1 MPMIPRPD
9 YMSPLE
15 WIEWHKWNIL
25 IRTWLTKLDS
35 NKHGLPHPRPRVN
48 RKLIFNSTTS
58 TSSPLLINI
67 VFICIVPLKHH
78 HHQYIQHRCRRKK
91 VSKVNP
97 FLALFCSLPNS
108 KPKMQNIT
116 HFRGAAQT
124 GKLSPKKRL
133 EQKNRHLPTQNLGHA
148 AMWHSQLTRDDARA
162 NAHCRHFNNFVANVI
177 RQGATIDED
186 AAELIDATLAGIN
199 ETLKE
204 ETVYMRWVVDYYYDE
219 TVERWKEVGKK
230 ETTYSG

>member
-97 FLALFCSLPNS
+97 FLALFLTSEFKTKNAKYHPFPGRCSNWNFH
-108 KPKMQNIT
+108 Q
-116 HFRGAAQT
+116 
-124 GKLSPKKRL
+124 KKTWT
-133 EQKNRHLPTQNLGHA
+133 KNWHLPTQNLGHA

-204 ETVYMRWVVDYYYDE
+204 ETVYMRWVVDYYYYYE